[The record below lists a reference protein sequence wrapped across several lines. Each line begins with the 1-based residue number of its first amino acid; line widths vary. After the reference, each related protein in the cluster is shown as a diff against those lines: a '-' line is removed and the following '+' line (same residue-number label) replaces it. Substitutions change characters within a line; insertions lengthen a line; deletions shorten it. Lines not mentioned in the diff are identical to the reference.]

1 MTNRTDVLESLTAEQ
16 LDAVAALWKRERREF
31 VTSFDG
37 TSMMPAI
44 APGEQV
50 VVVCGVA
57 PAVGDVAVFRFD
69 DRIGVHRVAAKSEGW
84 LMTWG
89 DANPLPDEPILH
101 DQVIGTVRNPRNE
114 LPSLRRSLLRRFLAP
129 PSAPLDRVARR
140 VRLVHR
146 IRSVWKEGPLV
157 FAGTVVCAVVRRLP
171 PKRV

>member
-1 MTNRTDVLESLTAEQ
+1 MTNRADVLESLTAEQ
-16 LDAVAALWKRERREF
+16 LDAVATLWKRERREF

-50 VVVCGVA
+50 VVVCGSA

-69 DRIGVHRVAAKSEGW
+69 GQVGVHRVVTRTEGW

-101 DQVIGTVRNPRNE
+101 DQVIGTVRNPRTAQR
-114 LPSLRRSLLRRFLAP
+114 LLRRSLLQRFLAS
-129 PSAPLDRVARR
+129 PSAPLDRVTRR
-140 VRLVHR
+140 VRLLHH

-157 FAGTVVCAVVRRLP
+157 FAGAVVRAVARRLL